1 MYNRQTKTPLFDVLL
16 SHAKRNVISFHCPG
30 HKNGR
35 SINSKLKN
43 YTGES
48 VYKFDVTVFN
58 EVDSLHDPTSVIKKA
73 EELMAQAYGVQHS
86 FFLVNGTSVGNMAM
100 LLAACQSGDSVI
112 VSRSSHKSLMS
123 GIIISGIWPIWI
135 QPYIDQDLDLIFN
148 TTYEQIKDALNKYP
162 EVKAVF
168 ITSPT
173 YNGIVTELKKIVNLC
188 HKKGKIV
195 LVDEAHGPHLLFN
208 KQLPESAVSAG
219 ADLCVQS
226 THKVLSALSQGSVL
240 HFNSKLI
247 DLDRVKKIVS
257 MLQTTSP
264 NYLILASLD
273 LARRQVFLH
282 GEDTFNKIIQ
292 YAEYGRSYIN
302 NNINFMKC
310 ITRNEINNLGFDLD
324 VTKLTINVTKS
335 GLSGYDIE
343 NLLAKKYNV
352 QLDYADVFNLVAILG
367 EGSNKNDINNFIN
380 ALKDIND
387 KYHGKQK
394 NWILKIPSL
403 STEMVMQPRDV
414 FLSKKTKKLS
424 LKKAVGHIAAQS
436 LTPYPPGIPIL
447 IPGERITK
455 EICDYLID
463 MSVKNIRLS
472 GQESASL
479 KTVKVVTI

>member
-1 MYNRQTKTPLFDVLL
+1 
-16 SHAKRNVISFHCPG
+16 
-30 HKNGR
+30 
-35 SINSKLKN
+35 
-43 YTGES
+43 
-48 VYKFDVTVFN
+48 
-58 EVDSLHDPTSVIKKA
+58 
-73 EELMAQAYGVQHS
+73 
-86 FFLVNGTSVGNMAM
+86 
-100 LLAACQSGDSVI
+100 
-112 VSRSSHKSLMS
+112 
-123 GIIISGIWPIWI
+123 
-135 QPYIDQDLDLIFN
+135 
-148 TTYEQIKDALNKYP
+148 
-162 EVKAVF
+162 
-168 ITSPT
+168 
-173 YNGIVTELKKIVNLC
+173 
-188 HKKGKIV
+188 
-195 LVDEAHGPHLLFN
+195 
-208 KQLPESAVSAG
+208 
-219 ADLCVQS
+219 
-226 THKVLSALSQGSVL
+226 
-240 HFNSKLI
+240 
-247 DLDRVKKIVS
+247 

-310 ITRNEINNLGFDLD
+310 ITRSEINNLGFDLD

-367 EGSNKNDINNFIN
+367 EGSNQNDINSFIN

-403 STEMVMQPRDV
+403 STEMVMQPREV

-455 EICDYLID
+455 EICDYLTD

-472 GQESASL
+472 GQESANL